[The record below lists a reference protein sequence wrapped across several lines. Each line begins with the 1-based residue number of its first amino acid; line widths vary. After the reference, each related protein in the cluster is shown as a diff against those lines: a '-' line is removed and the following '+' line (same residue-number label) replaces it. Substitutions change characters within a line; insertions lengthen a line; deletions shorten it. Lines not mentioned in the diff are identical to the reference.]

1 MNFNGVYR
9 SRFFLYLF
17 YCKYGVDR
25 VGFALGGWINASDRR
40 LKSNIQPIGNAL
52 SKISLLEGKNYVIT
66 TKTKDIEGNILEQT
80 RPQFGLIAQ
89 DLELVFPEMV
99 QEKALFSNADDETL
113 YKTVDYIQLIPV
125 LIEAIKELKIEID
138 DLNKQIEE
146 LKKAKE

>member
-1 MNFNGVYR
+1 M
-9 SRFFLYLF
+9 YLF
-17 YCKYGVDR
+17 YCKYVA
-25 VGFALGGWINASDRR
+25 GFALGGWINASDRR

-146 LKKAKE
+146 LKKAKEQGNPKK

>member
-17 YCKYGVDR
+17 YCKYVA
-25 VGFALGGWINASDRR
+25 GFALGGWINASDRR